1 MRHECPGAWP
11 FPSAPTQRL
20 FLSLAT
26 REVLIGGLPA
36 GERDLT
42 GVVIRRQQVL
52 VLAGS
57 VHPVHVPPS
66 VDEALGP
73 DYTQGVG
80 MGVLRHPHG
89 PRTSLLPKSQ
99 LPDSLGRD
107 IGLPGSLF
115 RGALLFLVLL
125 LRLYFGALCWRQ
137 SLPQGDIHF
146 FPKLLK
152 AGGLGGRRSVLLVA
166 GSRRKIGNTDASTS
180 TRRGEERN
188 ADASSSTSGGEE
200 RNGDASS
207 STSGSEDQ
215 NDNA

>member
-1 MRHECPGAWP
+1 MRSPYETKIILLRNATALTGALAARHECPGARP
-11 FPSAPTQRL
+11 FPSALTQRL

-26 REVLIGGLPA
+26 HEVLIGGLPT

-73 DYTQGVG
+73 DCIQGVG
-80 MGVLRHPHG
+80 TGVLRHPHG

-99 LPDSLGRD
+99 LPDSLARD
-107 IGLPGSLF
+107 IGLPGSLP
-115 RGALLFLVLL
+115 RGALLFLGLL
-125 LRLYFGALCWRQ
+125 LRLYFGALCRRQ

-146 FPKLLK
+146 FPKRLK
-152 AGGLGGRRSVLLVA
+152 AGGSAGGVA
-166 GSRRKIGNTDASTS
+166 FPS
-180 TRRGEERN
+180 
-188 ADASSSTSGGEE
+188 
-200 RNGDASS
+200 
-207 STSGSEDQ
+207 
-215 NDNA
+215 

>member
-1 MRHECPGAWP
+1 MRSPYETKIILLLKATALAGALAARHECPGARP

-52 VLAGS
+52 LLAGS
-57 VHPVHVPPS
+57 MHPVHVPPS
-66 VDEALGP
+66 VDEVLGP
-73 DYTQGVG
+73 DYTQGG
-80 MGVLRHPHG
+80 GTGVLRHPHG

-115 RGALLFLVLL
+115 RGALLFLGLL
-125 LRLYFGALCWRQ
+125 LSSILARFVEGKASHKVTSISFQSSSRLGG
-137 SLPQGDIHF
+137 S
-146 FPKLLK
+146 
-152 AGGLGGRRSVLLVA
+152 AGGA
-166 GSRRKIGNTDASTS
+166 AF
-180 TRRGEERN
+180 
-188 ADASSSTSGGEE
+188 SS
-200 RNGDASS
+200 
-207 STSGSEDQ
+207 
-215 NDNA
+215 

>member
-1 MRHECPGAWP
+1 MRLPYETKIILLLKATALAGAFAARHECLGARP

-20 FLSLAT
+20 FLSLST

-36 GERDLT
+36 SERDLT

-52 VLAGS
+52 LLAGS
-57 VHPVHVPPS
+57 VHSVHIPPS

-73 DYTQGVG
+73 DCTQGVG
-80 MGVLRHPHG
+80 TGVLRHPHG

-99 LPDSLGRD
+99 LPDSLGHD

-115 RGALLFLVLL
+115 RDALLFLGLL
-125 LRLYFGALCWRQ
+125 LRLYLSALCWRQ

-152 AGGLGGRRSVLLVA
+152 AGGLGGRRDVLIIE
-166 GSRRKIGNTDASTS
+166 GS
-180 TRRGEERN
+180 
-188 ADASSSTSGGEE
+188 
-200 RNGDASS
+200 
-207 STSGSEDQ
+207 
-215 NDNA
+215 

>member
-1 MRHECPGAWP
+1 MRSPYETKIILLLKATALAGALAARHECPSARP

-36 GERDLT
+36 GKRDLT

-52 VLAGS
+52 LLTGS

-66 VDEALGP
+66 VDEVLGP
-73 DYTQGVG
+73 DCTQGVDT
-80 MGVLRHPHG
+80 GVLRHPHG

-115 RGALLFLVLL
+115 CGALLFLGLL

-137 SLPQGDIHF
+137 SLPQGDIYF

-152 AGGLGGRRSVLLVA
+152 AGELGGRRGVLLVA
-166 GSRRKIGNTDASTS
+166 GS
-180 TRRGEERN
+180 
-188 ADASSSTSGGEE
+188 
-200 RNGDASS
+200 
-207 STSGSEDQ
+207 
-215 NDNA
+215 